1 MSARTTLSQIAT
13 AVIMLIA
20 VASCA
25 INAQEIIPEEITPQ
39 DMNWGTQPDTSS
51 PIKVQLFAQLWARY
65 NQNNPGTVAL
75 GSVQDESFD
84 IGVRRARVQAFAKIN
99 DRATLFIH
107 YGFNNFNYAY
117 QSAGNR
123 RIQAY
128 FHDFFGEYRLFDKN
142 ELKLGAG
149 LSFVNGLSRF
159 AQPAIIALPTMDG
172 ALFAQATSEQND
184 VTGRKLSIT
193 ARGQIGPIDYRVA
206 LSDPMAVTTNGQTPR
221 PIAPQAN
228 FAQNQRTLQ
237 QQAYVIY
244 QFFDHEPHQV
254 PNMAGTYYGTR
265 KIFNVAAGV
274 IYQPSAMWR
283 SRGADTAYEDLLLV
297 AVESMYD
304 APIDRNGTTLSAYAG
319 VFHHNYGS
327 NYLRYNGAM
336 NTGTGSFVSAD
347 TTQLRPLTQYGP
359 SWGNAFPMY
368 GTGEVVYSHVAV
380 FFPKVL
386 GNVGVMPYVSTN
398 LAWYERL
405 DRRLT
410 DVYAVGCS
418 FLLDGIRSRVSL
430 ELQNRPTYGIDVSRD
445 PFGELVADVRR
456 SQFALQYQ
464 VVW

>member
-1 MSARTTLSQIAT
+1 MSARLTSYRFTLT
-13 AVIMLIA
+13 AFLLAAMA
-20 VASCA
+20 VSNVLA
-25 INAQEIIPEEITPQ
+25 Q
-39 DMNWGTQPDTSS
+39 DMNWGTQPDTTS
-51 PIKVQLFAQLWARY
+51 PIKVQLFAQLWTRY
-65 NQNNPGTVAL
+65 NHNNPGTLAL
-75 GSVQDESFD
+75 GQPQDESFD
-84 IGVRRARVQAFAKIN
+84 IGVRRARVQAFANIN
-99 DRATLFIH
+99 SRATLFIH

-117 QSAGNR
+117 QNGGNR

-128 FHDFFGEYRLFDKN
+128 FHDFFGEYRLFDAN

-159 AQPAIIALPTMDG
+159 SQPAIVALPTMDG

-193 ARGQIGPIDYRVA
+193 ARGQVGPIDYRVA
-206 LSDPMAVTTNGQTPR
+206 LSDPMAVTTNGQPAR
-221 PIAPQAN
+221 PIAPEAN

-274 IYQPSAMWR
+274 IYQPDAMWR
-283 SRGADTAYEDLLLV
+283 SRGADTVYEDLLLM

-304 APIDRNGTTLSAYAG
+304 APIDRWGTTLSAYAG
-319 VFHHNYGS
+319 LFHHNYGS

-336 NTGTGSFVSAD
+336 NTGTSMLTSDDSTA
-347 TTQLRPLTQYGP
+347 LRPLTQYGP

-368 GTGEVVYSHVAV
+368 GTGEV
-380 FFPKVL
+380 FFTH
-386 GNVGVMPYVSTN
+386 VGVFVPRVIGAIGIMPYVSAN
-398 LAWYERL
+398 LAWFDRL
-405 DRRLT
+405 NRTLT
-410 DVYAVGCS
+410 DVYGIGCS
-418 FLLDGIRSRVSL
+418 ILLDGIRSRVTL
-430 ELQNRPTYGIDVSRD
+430 ELQNRPTYGVDVSRD
-445 PFGELVADVRR
+445 PFGELVNGERR
-456 SQFALQYQ
+456 SQVALQYQ

>member
-1 MSARTTLSQIAT
+1 MPARLTSYRFTLT
-13 AVIMLIA
+13 AFLFA
-20 VASCA
+20 VLAAS
-25 INAQEIIPEEITPQ
+25 NALAQ
-39 DMNWGTQPDTSS
+39 DMNWGTQPDTASS
-51 PIKVQLFAQLWARY
+51 IKVQLFAQLWTRY
-65 NQNNPGTVAL
+65 NQNNPGTLAL
-75 GSVQDESFD
+75 GQPQDESFD
-84 IGVRRARVQAFAKIN
+84 IGVRRARVQAFANIN
-99 DRATLFIH
+99 SRATLFIH

-117 QSAGNR
+117 QSANNR

-128 FHDFFGEYRLFDKN
+128 FHDFFAEYRLSDAN
-142 ELKLGAG
+142 ELKIGAG

-159 AQPAIIALPTMDG
+159 TQPAIIALPTLDG

-184 VTGRKLSIT
+184 VTGRKLSVT

-206 LSDPMAVTTNGQTPR
+206 LSDPMAVSLNGQTPR

-254 PNMAGTYYGTR
+254 ANMAGTYYGTR

-274 IYQPSAMWR
+274 IYQPDAMWR
-283 SRGADTAYEDLLLV
+283 SRGADTVYEDLLLM

-304 APIDRNGTTLSAYAG
+304 APIDRWGTTLSAYAG
-319 VFHHNYGS
+319 LFHHNYGS

-336 NTGTGSFVSAD
+336 NTGTSMLTSDDSTA
-347 TTQLRPLTQYGP
+347 LRPLTQYGP

-368 GTGEVVYSHVAV
+368 GSGEVFFTHVGV
-380 FFPKVL
+380 FVPRVL
-386 GNVGVMPYVSTN
+386 GAIGIMPYVSAN

-405 DRRLT
+405 NRTLT
-410 DVYAVGCS
+410 DVYGIGCS
-418 FLLDGIRSRVSL
+418 ILLDGIRSRVTL
-430 ELQNRPTYGIDVSRD
+430 ELQNRPTYGVDISRD
-445 PFGELVADVRR
+445 PFGELVNGERR
-456 SQFALQYQ
+456 SQVALQYQ